1 MLKAVFKPAQFTGWH
16 MAGVLCLFFGTIIAV
31 NMVLAVNASTT
42 WTGLV
47 VKNSYVASQHYNET
61 LAAAAR
67 QAKRGWTGDVVYAGG
82 QISLRLADKQGAPI
96 AAEAVT
102 AEVGRPTYEQRDHVV
117 TLTRV
122 GPGHYSAADPLEDG
136 LWEVAVRVE
145 TAGEEPWLM
154 TYRFT
159 LEDGVAR

>member
-67 QAKRGWTGDVVYAGG
+67 QAKRGWTEPCPRLGPQQGLLVY
-82 QISLRLADKQGAPI
+82 
-96 AAEAVT
+96 
-102 AEVGRPTYEQRDHVV
+102 
-117 TLTRV
+117 TRR
-122 GPGHYSAADPLEDG
+122 E
-136 LWEVAVRVE
+136 R
-145 TAGEEPWLM
+145 
-154 TYRFT
+154 
-159 LEDGVAR
+159 